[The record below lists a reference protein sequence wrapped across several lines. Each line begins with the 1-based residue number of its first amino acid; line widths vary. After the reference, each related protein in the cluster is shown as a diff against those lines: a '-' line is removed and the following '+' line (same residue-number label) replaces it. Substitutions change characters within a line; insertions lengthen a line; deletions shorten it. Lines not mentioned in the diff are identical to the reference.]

1 MALPNTHIGP
11 EKIGQLLSGRKKIFF
26 DGIGGISMNSLAH
39 ITKLMGHTV
48 CGYDRTK
55 SEITAK
61 LEAMGI
67 TVYYTADEANAADC
81 DALVYTVAMPNDNPE
96 YVYAG
101 EHHIPRIS
109 RADYLGYIMTGF
121 ERRIGVSGTHGKSTT
136 TGMLAKILLAADV
149 SPTVFNGAPMK
160 ETGTVDIIGGR
171 EFFAFEACEYM
182 DSFLDFNPTT
192 AVVLNIEL
200 DHVDYFKSIGQI
212 VESFRAFIGITGRN
226 GIAVLNNCDENCR
239 LLYRDY
245 PGQLVTFGRND
256 PDADYYSANER
267 ERDGY
272 PEFDIMKRGS
282 DAIEAHIT
290 LRISGSHNISDALAA
305 YAAAVSNGISP
316 ESATRGLCEYNGIC
330 RRMERLA
337 ELKSGAALYSDYAHH
352 PTEIAATLNGA
363 KHICRGKLNVVFQP
377 HTFSRT
383 ADLFDGFVSAFA
395 DSPADEIVLCDIY
408 PARETNIYGVTS
420 DMLAEQI
427 SERGKKCSVRHTFEE
442 AAEYLDSISDD
453 GDIALVMGAGDV
465 IRVAELL
472 RDSSAR

>member
-11 EKIGQLLSGRKKIFF
+11 EKIGQLLCGNKKIFF

-55 SEITAK
+55 SDITAK

-136 TGMLAKILLAADV
+136 TGMIAKILLAADV
-149 SPTVFNGAPMK
+149 NPTVFNGAPMK

-171 EFFAFEACEYM
+171 GYFAFEACEYM

-200 DHVDYFKSIGQI
+200 DHVDYFKSIDQI
-212 VESFRAFIGITGRN
+212 IESFKAFIKIPGSD
-226 GIAVLNNCDENCR
+226 GIAVINNCDQNCR
-239 LLYRDY
+239 RLYEDY
-245 PGQLVTFGRND
+245 NGRLVTFGRND
-256 PDADYYSANER
+256 PSADYYSANET
-267 ERDGY
+267 DNGGY
-272 PEFDIMKRGS
+272 PEFDIIQKGS
-282 DAIEAHIT
+282 DIKAAHIK
-290 LRISGSHNISDALAA
+290 LRIPGNHNISDALAA

-316 ESATRGLCEYNGIC
+316 DAAARGLCEYNGIC
-330 RRMERLA
+330 RRMEKLCS
-337 ELKSGAALYSDYAHH
+337 LKSGAVLYSDYAHH
-352 PTEIAATLNGA
+352 PTEIAATLDGA

-383 ADLFDGFVSAFA
+383 ADLFDDFVDAFA
-395 DSPADEIVLCDIY
+395 NSQADEIVLCDIY

-427 SERGKKCSVRHTFEE
+427 SARGKKCSVRRTFDE
-442 AAEYLDSISDD
+442 AAEYIESISRE
-453 GDIALVMGAGDV
+453 GDIAIVMGAGDV
-465 IRVAELL
+465 IKVADLL
-472 RDSSAR
+472 RNSAAD